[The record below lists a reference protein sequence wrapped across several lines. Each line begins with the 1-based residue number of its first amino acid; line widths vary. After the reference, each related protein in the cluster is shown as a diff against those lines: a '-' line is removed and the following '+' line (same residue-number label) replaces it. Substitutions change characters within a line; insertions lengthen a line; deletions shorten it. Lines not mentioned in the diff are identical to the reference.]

1 MATFSKTFRYTC
13 PKAEKWKLKVA
24 ISTVEEILD
33 DFRQGKMVLMMDD
46 QDRENEGDL
55 IIAAD
60 VVTPEHITFFA
71 RHACG
76 LICLTITEDRAKRLN
91 LPLMADNNG
100 STHETNFTV
109 SIEAAEGITT
119 GISAADR
126 AKTVR
131 DAIAKTAIASD
142 IVQPGHVFPI
152 IAQPGGVLTRA
163 GHTEAGCDLAR
174 MAGYEPASV
183 IVEVMNEDGTMAQ
196 RPELEVFAEKHGIK
210 VGTIAD
216 LIHYRNLYDTTIE
229 HVDLKTVA
237 TAFGEFRL
245 HTYKDNIS
253 DCIHYALSKGDI
265 AEEAPCL
272 VRVQV
277 VNTLRDLFNTTRP
290 GFDDTWSLTD
300 SMRHITAEGKGVVV
314 IVGQEFNQSEELDQ
328 VIHFPEVPP
337 VQRHSNEA
345 GAYRVIG
352 TGSQILRNVGVGK
365 MRLLSSPTRFNA
377 ISGFDLEVVEFVEKN
392 T

>member
-1 MATFSKTFRYTC
+1 MGSRF
-13 PKAEKWKLKVA
+13 VA
-24 ISTVEEILD
+24 ISTVEEILE
-33 DFRQGKMVLMMDD
+33 DFRLGKMVLIMDD
-46 QDRENEGDL
+46 EDRENEGDL
-55 IIAAD
+55 VIAAD

-71 RHACG
+71 RYACG
-76 LICLTITEDRAKRLN
+76 LICLTITEERARRLK
-91 LPLMADNNG
+91 LPLMTDKNG
-100 STHETNFTV
+100 STYDTNFTV

-131 DAIAKTAIASD
+131 AATARNATASD
-142 IVQPGHVFPI
+142 IVQPGHIFPI

-174 MAGYEPASV
+174 MSGYEPAAV
-183 IVEVMNEDGTMAQ
+183 IVEVMNEDGTMAR
-196 RPELEVFAEKHGIK
+196 RPDLEEFAERHDIK

-229 HVDLKTVA
+229 LVDKKDVE
-237 TAFGEFRL
+237 TAHGKFNL

-253 DCIHYALSKGDI
+253 NCIHYALCMGDI
-265 AEEAPCL
+265 NESDPCL

-277 VNTLRDLFNTTRP
+277 INTLRDLFSTTRP
-290 GFDDTWSLTD
+290 GFHDTWSLND
-300 SMRHITAEGKGVVV
+300 SIERVAQEGKGVVV
-314 IVGQEFNQSEELDQ
+314 LVGQEFNQNDELDQ

-337 VQRHSNEA
+337 IQRTISEA
-345 GAYRVIG
+345 GAYKLIG

-365 MRLLSSPTRFNA
+365 MRLLSSPTRFHA
-377 ISGFDLEVVEFVEKN
+377 ISGFDLEVVEFVEKGE
-392 T
+392 

>member
-1 MATFSKTFRYTC
+1 
-13 PKAEKWKLKVA
+13 
-24 ISTVEEILD
+24 
-33 DFRQGKMVLMMDD
+33 MDD
-46 QDRENEGDL
+46 EDRENEGDL

-60 VVTPEHITFFA
+60 VVTPENITFFA

-76 LICLTITEDRAKRLN
+76 LICLTITEERAKRLN

-100 STHETNFTV
+100 STYETNFTV

-131 DAIAKTAIASD
+131 DAVAKTAKASD
-142 IVQPGHVFPI
+142 IVQPGHIFPI

-174 MAGYEPASV
+174 LSGYEPASV

-196 RPELEVFAEKHGIK
+196 RPELERFAEKHGIK

-229 HVDLKTVA
+229 QVDLKSVD

-253 DCIHYALSKGDI
+253 DCIHYALVKGEI
-265 AEEAPCL
+265 SEADPCL

-290 GFDDTWSLTD
+290 GFSDTWSLTD
-300 SMRHITAEGKGVVV
+300 SMQRIASEEKGAIVL
-314 IVGQEFNQSEELDQ
+314 VGQEFNQVEELNQ

-352 TGSQILRNVGVGK
+352 TGSQILRDVGVGK
-365 MRLLSSPTRFNA
+365 MCLLSSPTRFNA
-377 ISGFDLEVVEFVEKN
+377 ISGFDLEVVEFIEK
-392 T
+392 TS

>member
-1 MATFSKTFRYTC
+1 MT
-13 PKAEKWKLKVA
+13 
-24 ISTVEEILD
+24 ISTAEEILD

-46 QDRENEGDL
+46 EDRENEGDL

-60 VVTPEHITFFA
+60 VVTAEHITFFA

-76 LICLTITEDRAKRLN
+76 LICLTITEERAQRLN
-91 LPLMADNNG
+91 LPLMADSNG
-100 STHETNFTV
+100 STYETNFTV

-131 DAIAKTAIASD
+131 DAVAKTAQAND
-142 IVQPGHVFPI
+142 IVQPGHIFPI

-196 RPELEVFAEKHGIK
+196 RRELELFAEKHGIR

-229 HVDLKTVA
+229 QIDLKTVN
-237 TAFGEFRL
+237 TAFGDFRL

-253 DCIHYALSKGDI
+253 DCVHYALALGDI
-265 AEEAPCL
+265 AEHEPCL

-290 GFDDTWSLTD
+290 GFSDTWSLKD
-300 SMRHITAEGKGVVV
+300 SMQHIAERGSGVVV
-314 IVGQEFNQSEELDQ
+314 LVGQEFNQAEELNQ
-328 VIHFPEVPP
+328 VIHFPDVPP

-377 ISGFDLEVVEFVEKN
+377 ISGFDLEVVEFIEKN